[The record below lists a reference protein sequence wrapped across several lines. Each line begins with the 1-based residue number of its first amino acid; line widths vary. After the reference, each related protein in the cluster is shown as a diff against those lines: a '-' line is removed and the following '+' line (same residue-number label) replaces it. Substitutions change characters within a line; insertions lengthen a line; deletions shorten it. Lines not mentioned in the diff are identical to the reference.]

1 MAGVGIYESVGKEM
15 KQIIKISRKDLKEG
29 RYITAGKKIDGKKK
43 DKREIKV
50 LVELLEK
57 MAV

>member
-1 MAGVGIYESVGKEM
+1 MDIYESEGKEM
-15 KQIIKISRKDLKEG
+15 KQIFKISRKDLKEG

>member
-1 MAGVGIYESVGKEM
+1 M
-15 KQIIKISRKDLKEG
+15 KQILKISRKDLKEG
-29 RYITAGKKIDGKKK
+29 LYMTADKKIDGKKK

-57 MAV
+57 IAV